1 MFSSFVSYSCFF
13 ILCILFIYLYF
24 PYFHKNSL
32 NSMAGLEFKEF
43 HYSHDFFK
51 HEIPCF
57 FRKIIV
63 EKTKPTMISWE
74 KVEIPRLE
82 SKEFPRK

>member
-1 MFSSFVSYSCFF
+1 
-13 ILCILFIYLYF
+13 
-24 PYFHKNSL
+24 
-32 NSMAGLEFKEF
+32 MAGLEFKEF